1 VGGMYPL
8 GDNSISSA
16 AKQTDY
22 TIVDLLLEYTLP
34 IKKFKT
40 KVYAGVDN
48 FFETEYNFLVTDY
61 GWGSDYYG
69 YYPAP
74 ERTYKAGLGVKF

>member
-1 VGGMYPL
+1 MYPL
-8 GDNSISSA
+8 GDNGNSSA
-16 AKQTDY
+16 IKQPDY

-34 IKKFKT
+34 IKACKT
-40 KVYAGVDN
+40 KVFAGVDN
-48 FFETEYNFLVTDY
+48 VFATEYNFLVTDY

-74 ERTYKAGLGVKF
+74 ERTYKAGLSVKF